1 MALASPVLSKA
12 GDGDWAGPYAKAI
25 AALPRLS
32 QQDKINMVTGYS
44 RDESCTGLTRVV
56 PSIGYPAL
64 CLQDGPLNA
73 TVFPA
78 GIQAASTWDTSLI
91 YSRGFALGTESKAAG
106 VHVLLGPAG
115 GPLGK
120 IPAGGRNWEG
130 FSPDPYLT
138 GIAMANTI
146 NGMQAAGVQACAKHV
161 IGNEQEKNRHTISS
175 NIDDRTNH
183 ELYLWPFADA
193 IKANVS
199 SIMCSYNLVNR
210 THACEN
216 KLLLQGLLKDELDFQ
231 GYIVSDWGAQHSTA
245 ESANAGLD
253 MAFPF
258 PTDDPVYWGGYSN
271 NVSQSRLD
279 DMVTRILAG
288 WYLVGQDSGYPPSNG
303 SVPNDHKMLA
313 RKIARDGIVLL
324 KNDNNTLPLK
334 KSDRLAIIG
343 ANTTADTVYQGGG
356 SGAAE
361 APQLVAPLDAIMKA
375 GTVVANSTSN
385 DPSNGASAANA
396 AATAVVFLSSY
407 SAEEFDGGDRSNLN
421 PDRSGNE
428 LVEAV
433 NKTGKPTIVVIHSV
447 GPLILE
453 PILAL
458 RNVVAIIWAGLLG
471 QESGNALVDV
481 LYGDSTPSGKL
492 PYTIAT
498 KEADYG
504 TAITNEASD
513 DFREGLYIDYRHFD
527 KEGLEP
533 RYAFGYGLCKSY
545 TTFDYADL
553 TAFLIEEPATNTLAP
568 GGNTSLYDTIANVSV
583 TIKNTGNRVGAEVA
597 QLYVGLP
604 PSVPDTPAKQLRG
617 FRKRSFQPGEHG
629 TVTFE
634 LRRKDL
640 SYWNVT
646 SQEWVMPSGV
656 FNISVGASSRDIR
669 LTNTITID

>member
-1 MALASPVLSKA
+1 
-12 GDGDWAGPYAKAI
+12 
-25 AALPRLS
+25 
-32 QQDKINMVTGYS
+32 
-44 RDESCTGLTRVV
+44 
-56 PSIGYPAL
+56 
-64 CLQDGPLNA
+64 
-73 TVFPA
+73 
-78 GIQAASTWDTSLI
+78 
-91 YSRGFALGTESKAAG
+91 
-106 VHVLLGPAG
+106 
-115 GPLGK
+115 
-120 IPAGGRNWEG
+120 
-130 FSPDPYLT
+130 
-138 GIAMANTI
+138 MANTI
-146 NGMQAAGVQACAKHV
+146 N
-161 IGNEQEKNRHTISS
+161 
-175 NIDDRTNH
+175 
-183 ELYLWPFADA
+183 
-193 IKANVS
+193 ANVS

-258 PTDDPVYWGGYSN
+258 PHLDPVYWGEN
-271 NVSQSRLD
+271 LTN
-279 DMVTRILAG
+279 
-288 WYLVGQDSGYPPSNG
+288 
-303 SVPNDHKMLA
+303 
-313 RKIARDGIVLL
+313 
-324 KNDNNTLPLK
+324 
-334 KSDRLAIIG
+334 AI
-343 ANTTADTVYQGGG
+343 
-356 SGAAE
+356 S
-361 APQLVAPLDAIMKA
+361 
-375 GTVVANSTSN
+375 
-385 DPSNGASAANA
+385 
-396 AATAVVFLSSY
+396 
-407 SAEEFDGGDRSNLN
+407 
-421 PDRSGNE
+421 RSGNE

-433 NKTGKPTIVVIHSV
+433 NNTGKPTIVVIHSV

-453 PILAL
+453 PIVAL

-533 RYAFGYGLCKSY
+533 RYAFGYGLSY